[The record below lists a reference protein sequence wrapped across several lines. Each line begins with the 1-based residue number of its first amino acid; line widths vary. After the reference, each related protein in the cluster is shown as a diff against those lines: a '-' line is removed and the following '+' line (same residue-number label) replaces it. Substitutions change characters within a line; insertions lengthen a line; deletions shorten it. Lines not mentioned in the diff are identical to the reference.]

1 VTDHQPADHLFR
13 KWWRLIIVEQHPV
26 HEAPAAWLFF
36 MLSLQLQRRLNP
48 F

>member
-1 VTDHQPADHLFR
+1 MTDHQPADHLFR
-13 KWWRLIIVEQHPV
+13 QWWQLRIVEQRPA

-36 MLSLQLQRRLNP
+36 MLSLQLQRRLNS